1 MSKPTPHIITPAER
15 GHRAP
20 LSDEGPSITYPLRV
34 PKSWHGALKRA
45 GADAVRKRL
54 KPLVSKFTAAE

>member
-1 MSKPTPHIITPAER
+1 MANATPHTITDIER

-20 LSDEGPSITYPLRV
+20 LSPDEPTVIYPLRV
-34 PKSWHGALKRA
+34 PLSWRDALKKA

-54 KPLVSKFTAAE
+54 KKLIGK

>member
-1 MSKPTPHIITPAER
+1 MSNPTPHIITPEER

-20 LSDEGPSITYPLRV
+20 LSDEGPSVNFIVRV
-34 PKSWHGALKRA
+34 PASWREALKKA

-54 KPLVSKFTAAE
+54 KKLVDAA